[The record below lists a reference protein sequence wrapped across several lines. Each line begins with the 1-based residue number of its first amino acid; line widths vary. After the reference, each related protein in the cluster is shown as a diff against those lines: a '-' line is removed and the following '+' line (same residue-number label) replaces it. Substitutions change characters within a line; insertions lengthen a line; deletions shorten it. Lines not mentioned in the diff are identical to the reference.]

1 MLAFYIYFLKLE
13 LNCDEENMFILNIR
27 SFQEKM
33 LSNLAY
39 VLTYS
44 LTKYVIEDGFKDSHI
59 LKVL

>member
-39 VLTYS
+39 ALTYS
-44 LTKYVIEDGFKDSHI
+44 LTKYVIEDGFKDSRI